1 MASPSLGPNCTV
13 SDDVV
18 FGGDVIVHGYA
29 NLYGCKIGDGCR
41 IGTFVE
47 IQRGATLGHRV
58 RVQSHSF
65 ICSEIAIGDDVFI
78 GHNVSF
84 INDRYPSVLSAEDGS
99 WNCEVTTVQNFAS
112 IGTGSTILAGLEI
125 GEGAIVGAGAVVT
138 KDVPAFTV
146 VAGNP
151 AQVLRELDAV
161 EIATRTGRGDK

>member
-1 MASPSLGPNCTV
+1 MAAPSLGPYCTV

-18 FGGDVIVHGYA
+18 FGSDVIVHGYA
-29 NLYGCKIGDGCR
+29 NLYGCNIGDGCR

-47 IQRGATLGHRV
+47 IQRGASLGRRV

-65 ICSEIAIGDDVFI
+65 ICSEISIGDDVFI

-99 WNCEVTTVQNFAS
+99 WNCEATTVRDFAS
-112 IGTGSTILAGLEI
+112 VGSGATILGNLEI

-138 KDVPAFTV
+138 RDVAAFTV

-151 AQVLRELDAV
+151 AQVLRELERD
-161 EIATRTGRGDK
+161 EIAARTGRGEE